1 MNDIYNVQVGNRIK
15 KARKQKR
22 MSMKDLGL
30 KVNLHESTVSR
41 YEKGDIKALDID
53 KLKEFAIAL
62 DTSPSYLMGWEDEKE
77 DNKKDTVYSD
87 IGNNIKSLRESNN
100 ITLVEMSKELS
111 IPIEDIKAYEKGL
124 KEIPIEYLKM
134 FAKYFNVSVDELI
147 SFEVDNNRT
156 VFITKDEQLS
166 RRYKKWQ
173 ERIGYDITF
182 TEEEIDEII
191 NFALYLVSKRK

>member
-1 MNDIYNVQVGNRIK
+1 MTLAERVK
-15 KARKQKR
+15 LKRKE
-22 MSMKDLGL
+22 LGL
-30 KVNLHESTVSR
+30 TQEELAHRMGYKSRVSVNKIEMGRPITQKIIV
-41 YEKGDIKALDID
+41 
-53 KLKEFAIAL
+53 KLAEAL

-191 NFALYLVSKRK
+191 NFALYLISKRK

>member
-1 MNDIYNVQVGNRIK
+1 
-15 KARKQKR
+15 
-22 MSMKDLGL
+22 
-30 KVNLHESTVSR
+30 
-41 YEKGDIKALDID
+41 
-53 KLKEFAIAL
+53 
-62 DTSPSYLMGWEDEKE
+62 
-77 DNKKDTVYSD
+77 
-87 IGNNIKSLRESNN
+87 
-100 ITLVEMSKELS
+100 MSKELS

>member
-1 MNDIYNVQVGNRIK
+1 MNNIGKKIKIKREEKKWTQEELAKRMGYKTKSTIAKIESGVNDISQKNVIK
-15 KARKQKR
+15 F
-22 MSMKDLGL
+22 SE
-30 KVNLHESTVSR
+30 V
-41 YEKGDIKALDID
+41 
-53 KLKEFAIAL
+53 L
-62 DTSPSYLMGWEDEKE
+62 DTSIAYLMGWEDEKE

-87 IGNNIKSLRESNN
+87 IGNNIKSLRESQN

-191 NFALYLVSKRK
+191 NFALYLISKRK

>member
-1 MNDIYNVQVGNRIK
+1 MTLAERVK
-15 KARKQKR
+15 LKRKE
-22 MSMKDLGL
+22 LGL
-30 KVNLHESTVSR
+30 TQEELAHRMGYKSRVSVNKIEMGRPITQKIIV
-41 YEKGDIKALDID
+41 
-53 KLKEFAIAL
+53 KLAEAL